1 MPSLSDVS
9 SLADRIQGDSS
20 GALAGPMKIVILL
33 TLLSVVPSVLMLT
46 TAFTRI
52 VIVLAFIRTALS
64 TRSIP
69 PNQVILGLALFLTLF
84 VMAPTMRKVNT
95 VAIQPYIHGSLS
107 AQQAIEQG
115 FGPLREFMF
124 SQTDE
129 SDMEVFVSL
138 SGIEKP
144 QTREDVPTYVLIPS
158 FTISELKRAFE
169 LGFVL
174 FLPFLVVDLIVASV
188 LLSMGMIM
196 VPPVMISAPLED
208 TALRAGGRLAPDRPV
223 ADAELRRLVGMTQ
236 QMVIFLARRMLLTG
250 LIVVG
255 PLLAA
260 DLLVGIAVGVFQA
273 VTSIREMTLS
283 MIPKILIV
291 VGVLIWLMPWMLGTV
306 VVYTAEVM
314 QWVRFFGT

>member
-1 MPSLSDVS
+1 MRVGLLCVAGLALLMAAVARPALAAGSAADAAYAAGLTPQQQPDNQQPAEAQGQMPSLSDMS
-9 SLADRIQGDSS
+9 SLVDRIQGEQS
-20 GALAGPMKIVILL
+20 GALAGPIKIVLLL
-33 TLLSVVPSVLMLT
+33 TLLSIIPSVLMLT

-84 VMAPTMRKVNT
+84 VMAPTIRKVNS
-95 VAIQPYIHGSLS
+95 VAIQPYIQGSLT
-107 AQQAIEQG
+107 AQEAIEQG

-144 QTREDVPTYVLIPS
+144 QERQDVPTYVLIPS

-196 VPPVMISAPLED
+196 VPPVMISAPLKI
-208 TALRAGGRLAPDRPV
+208 LLFV
-223 ADAELRRLVGMTQ
+223 LVDGWH
-236 QMVIFLARRMLLTG
+236 
-250 LIVVG
+250 LIAQS
-255 PLLAA
+255 L
-260 DLLVGIAVGVFQA
+260 
-273 VTSIREMTLS
+273 TLS
-283 MIPKILIV
+283 
-291 VGVLIWLMPWMLGTV
+291 
-306 VVYTAEVM
+306 
-314 QWVRFFGT
+314 FGGL

>member
-1 MPSLSDVS
+1 MKVRALCLAGLVLLAAVAVRPALAAGSDQGSAADAAYASGLTPQMGQAPPQQTQNPQQTADAAGPMPSLSDVS
-9 SLADRIQGDSS
+9 ALADRIKGDSS
-20 GALAGPMKIVILL
+20 GALAGPIRIVILL
-33 TLLSVVPSVLMLT
+33 TLLSVIPSVLMLT

-52 VIVLAFIRTALS
+52 IIVLAFIRTALS

-69 PNQVILGLALFLTLF
+69 PNQVLLGLALFLTLF
-84 VMAPTMRKVNT
+84 VMAPTMRKVNK
-95 VAIQPYIHGSLS
+95 VAIQPYIHGSLT

-138 SGIEKP
+138 SGIAKP
-144 QTREDVPTYVLIPS
+144 ETRADVPTYVLIPS

-196 VPPVMISAPLED
+196 VPPVMISAPLKI
-208 TALRAGGRLAPDRPV
+208 LLFV
-223 ADAELRRLVGMTQ
+223 LVDGWH
-236 QMVIFLARRMLLTG
+236 
-250 LIVVG
+250 LIAQS
-255 PLLAA
+255 L
-260 DLLVGIAVGVFQA
+260 
-273 VTSIREMTLS
+273 TLS
-283 MIPKILIV
+283 
-291 VGVLIWLMPWMLGTV
+291 
-306 VVYTAEVM
+306 
-314 QWVRFFGT
+314 FGGL